1 MNHADCP
8 ALPEVNSAYRA
19 GPRAARTGDVVNPP
33 KHHTPSC
40 YRQRIVHDFLHNGPP
55 GPAGT
60 VRGEAGMAEPGFP
73 GDPTVQTPAQDSSLR
88 AGEEPS
94 RGGGGV
100 RGGAHRVWRGVDGE
114 RRRQAL
120 ASHSPRQ
127 DIRGVSEGPPFQ
139 IDHFLER
146 VSFSFV
152 RVTCQQ
158 AQLQRN
164 RKSDLRPQQ
173 PSASTCRVLGA

>member
-1 MNHADCP
+1 
-8 ALPEVNSAYRA
+8 
-19 GPRAARTGDVVNPP
+19 
-33 KHHTPSC
+33 
-40 YRQRIVHDFLHNGPP
+40 
-55 GPAGT
+55 
-60 VRGEAGMAEPGFP
+60 MAEPGFP

-100 RGGAHRVWRGVDGE
+100 GGGAHRVWRGVDGE

-127 DIRGVSEGPPFQ
+127 DILGVCPQGPPFQ

-146 VSFSFV
+146 EFPF
-152 RVTCQQ
+152 
-158 AQLQRN
+158 L
-164 RKSDLRPQQ
+164 L
-173 PSASTCRVLGA
+173 